1 VIDPQHW
8 CNSTGAVTLIFL
20 FNGQVLSKLPAD
32 PGISHEEFKGA
43 LYLTLQT
50 QLLLKPDWELQCRL
64 WPILVRA
71 QHNEKP
77 SVAALLKSVIGYI
90 HNVDNWTVKAPRI
103 TETALGKLIPHG
115 LVLFIV

>member
-1 VIDPQHW
+1 M
-8 CNSTGAVTLIFL
+8 
-20 FNGQVLSKLPAD
+20 PAD
-32 PGISHEEFKGA
+32 PDISHEEFKGA